1 MDLED
6 GKLQNNI
13 KLLTIE
19 KSRDELFTTGKGNM
33 FKVTFSVVIAFT
45 WV

>member
-1 MDLED
+1 MGVQAVEMDWED

-19 KSRDELFTTGKGNM
+19 KSRDELFTSGKGDI
-33 FKVTFSVVIAFT
+33 SVYDF
-45 WV
+45 